1 MKRKRPK
8 RKSRP
13 PSARASAGEGPRQ
26 GPLQYKVVEL
36 STVDEGSL
44 ESTLNE
50 WVRRGWN
57 VDGIQFA
64 MRDSSRRPA
73 MAFVLF
79 TRPGPSVHP
88 EPVEEQAPDA
98 AAARA
103 HLARLATESSEA
115 APNAVS
121 AYERLVQLAEEGDE

>member
-1 MKRKRPK
+1 MKKKRPK

-13 PSARASAGEGPRQ
+13 PSARARGGEGPRQ

-36 STVDEGSL
+36 STVDESSL

-50 WVRRGWN
+50 WAQRGWS

-64 MRDSSRRPA
+64 MRESSRRPA

-79 TRPGPSVHP
+79 TRPGARVQP
-88 EPVEEQAPDA
+88 ETVEDHARDA
-98 AAARA
+98 EAARA
-103 HLARLATESSEA
+103 HLGRLAAEPSDSAGT
-115 APNAVS
+115 AVS